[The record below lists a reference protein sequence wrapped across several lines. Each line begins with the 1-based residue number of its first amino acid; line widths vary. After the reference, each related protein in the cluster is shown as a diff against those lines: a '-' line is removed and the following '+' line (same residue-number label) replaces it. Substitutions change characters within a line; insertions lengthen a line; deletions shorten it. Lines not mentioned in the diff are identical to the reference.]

1 MTRRSIVV
9 ITTLVAVVIFAG
21 SAFLYDRYNVSR
33 ARVAPTAVGN
43 ELIRPHSPIIGPE
56 DARVTI
62 VEFFDPS
69 CEACRAFHPILKQI
83 LAAFPNEVRL
93 VVRYTPFHQGSDEAV
108 RILETARIQGKFES
122 VLEALLARQPEWADH
137 AGPDL
142 NKAWEFARAAG
153 LDTERARRDATS
165 SEITRVLT
173 QDMADVKT
181 NNVRRTPTF
190 FVNGKPLPSFGVQ
203 QLYNL
208 VQSEVQR
215 TRTGS

>member
-1 MTRRSIVV
+1 MTRRSIVAITALIAV
-9 ITTLVAVVIFAG
+9 IIFAG
-21 SAFLYDRYNVSR
+21 SAFLYDRYNASR

-56 DARVTI
+56 DAQVTI

-83 LAAFPNEVRL
+83 LAAFPKEVRL
-93 VVRYTPFHQGSDEAV
+93 VLRYTPFHEGSDEAV
-108 RILETARIQGKFES
+108 KILETARMQGKFEP

-137 AGPDL
+137 GAPDL

-153 LDTERARRDATS
+153 LDVERARRDATS
-165 SEITRVLT
+165 NAIALILM

-190 FVNGKPLPSFGVQ
+190 FVNGKPLPSFGAQ

-215 TRTGS
+215 VRTGS